1 MQFVASR
8 HAQGWQ
14 FSSLRRKLNF
24 ACRLSPPTL
33 QQTAMP
39 VMPIVSFAP
48 QLQRHVPCPT
58 QRVMAVTLGEALREA
73 FVAAPALEPYVLDEQ
88 GHVRK
93 HVAVFLNNE
102 MIASRRDLTLPVAGE
117 DNIMVIQALSG
128 G

>member
-1 MQFVASR
+1 
-8 HAQGWQ
+8 
-14 FSSLRRKLNF
+14 
-24 ACRLSPPTL
+24 
-33 QQTAMP
+33 
-39 VMPIVSFAP
+39 MPIVSFAP

-58 QRVMAVTLGEALREA
+58 QRVRAATLGDALRAA
-73 FVAAPALEPYVLDEQ
+73 FITAPALASYVLDEQ

-102 MIASRRDLTLPVAGE
+102 MIASRRNMALPVADD